1 MSPTVVRPVRK
12 ATINIS
18 RTLPS
23 LPTIAE
29 IEGFFEFCRGH
40 GATAEARVIINAS
53 KDSSPGNGGVDMECY
68 WEEA

>member
-1 MSPTVVRPVRK
+1 VRK
-12 ATINIS
+12 ATISIS

-40 GATAEARVIINAS
+40 GATPGARVDIEVS
-53 KDSSPGNGGVDMECY
+53 KDSSPGNGGVDMECS